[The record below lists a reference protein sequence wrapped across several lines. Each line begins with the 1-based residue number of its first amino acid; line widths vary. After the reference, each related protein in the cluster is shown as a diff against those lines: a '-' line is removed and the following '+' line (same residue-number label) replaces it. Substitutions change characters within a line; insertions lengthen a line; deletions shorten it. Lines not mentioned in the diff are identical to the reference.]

1 MIRILIL
8 LAASVFLF
16 YSCEEDFN
24 PYAEYKES
32 YALTCILKSDST
44 FQVATLSHSYPPG
57 EFNSGNGAVDPSI
70 VGADIRIWY
79 GDSVYI
85 FKDSSVTRTDTSR
98 YSTPFRFYYN
108 SRFKV
113 RTNKNIEIE
122 VLLQNGRRLKANST
136 TPGEIFFQ
144 DESTVLVP
152 PVNKNIVQFYWDQ
165 LSEGTFYSSKFGFR
179 YRQLINGEHVEKIKE
194 IPVRYIQ
201 QGNEFEAVFPDPD
214 NASNIVY
221 SMDAVT
227 RALNEISDGD
237 ANKQN
242 YSVYEFP
249 VFDLIALDLPSSRY
263 VSSIGQLFDDLTV
276 SVNVSDYTN
285 IEGGLGIFGSYT
297 KKNYDRVR
305 FFRDYI
311 ESFGYNFIQEN

>member
-8 LAASVFLF
+8 LAASVLFF
-16 YSCEEDFN
+16 YSCDEDFN

-32 YALTCILKSDST
+32 YALTCILKSDSA
-44 FQVATLSHSYPPG
+44 FQVVTLSHSYPPG
-57 EFNSGNGAVDPSI
+57 EFNSGNSAVDPSI
-70 VGADIRIWY
+70 IGADIRIWY
-79 GDSVYI
+79 GDSVYV
-85 FKDSSVTRTDTSR
+85 FKDSSITRTDTSR

-108 SRFKV
+108 NRFTV
-113 RTNKNIEIE
+113 RTNKSIEIE

-152 PVNKNIVQFYWDQ
+152 PVNKNIVQFYWNP
-165 LSEGTFYSSKFGFR
+165 LSEGILYSSKFEFR
-179 YRQLINGEHVEKIKE
+179 YRQLINGQHVEKVKE
-194 IPVRYIQ
+194 IPVRYVRR
-201 QGNEFEAVFPDPD
+201 GDEFEAVFPGPD
-214 NASNIVY
+214 NASAIVY

-249 VFDLIALDLPSSRY
+249 VFDLIAFDLPSSRY
-263 VSSIGQLFDDLTV
+263 ISSTGQSFDDLTV
-276 SVNVSDYTN
+276 SVNVADYTN
-285 IEGGLGIFGSYT
+285 IDGGLGIFGSYT
-297 KKNYDRVR
+297 RKDYDRVR
-305 FFRDYI
+305 FFKEYI

>member
-8 LAASVFLF
+8 LATSVLFF
-16 YSCEEDFN
+16 YSCNEDFN
-24 PYAEYKES
+24 PYAEYKEN

-44 FQVATLSHSYPPG
+44 FQVATLSHSYPPD
-57 EFNSGNGAVDPSI
+57 EFNSGNGAVDPAI

-79 GDSVYI
+79 GGSVYV
-85 FKDSSVTRTDTSR
+85 FKDSSITRTDTSR
-98 YSTPFRFYYN
+98 YSTPLRFYYN
-108 SRFKV
+108 NRFKV
-113 RTNKNIEIE
+113 RTNKSIEIE

-144 DESTVLVP
+144 DESTILVP
-152 PVNKNIVQFYWDQ
+152 PVSSNIVQFYWDP
-165 LSEGTFYSSKFGFR
+165 LGEGTFYCPKFVLR

-194 IPVRYIQ
+194 IPVKYIL
-201 QGNEFEAVFPDPD
+201 QGNEFEAVFPDPS
-214 NASNIVY
+214 NASTIVY

-237 ANKQN
+237 VNKQN

-263 VSSIGQLFDDLTV
+263 VSSTGQSFDDLTV

-305 FFRDYI
+305 FYNDYI

>member
-1 MIRILIL
+1 MKKKLQIR
-8 LAASVFLF
+8 
-16 YSCEEDFN
+16 
-24 PYAEYKES
+24 
-32 YALTCILKSDST
+32 
-44 FQVATLSHSYPPG
+44 
-57 EFNSGNGAVDPSI
+57 
-70 VGADIRIWY
+70 
-79 GDSVYI
+79 
-85 FKDSSVTRTDTSR
+85 
-98 YSTPFRFYYN
+98 
-108 SRFKV
+108 
-113 RTNKNIEIE
+113 
-122 VLLQNGRRLKANST
+122 
-136 TPGEIFFQ
+136 
-144 DESTVLVP
+144 TVLDL
-152 PVNKNIVQFYWDQ
+152 KDKLEKKIIETEKDIIK
-165 LSEGTFYSSKFGFR
+165 YSSHKE
-179 YRQLINGEHVEKIKE
+179 IKIKE
-194 IPVRYIQ
+194 IPVKYIQ
-201 QGNEFEAVFPDPD
+201 RGDEFEAVFPDPD
-214 NASNIVY
+214 NASTIVY

-263 VSSIGQLFDDLTV
+263 VSSTGQSFDDLTV